1 MMTAYELL
9 KAIMWLEI
17 TYSHLR
23 TDTLKR
29 ILHGTEG
36 VVGAYENEQMCNYQ
50 ETSFTV
56 VFCFRGEK

>member
-1 MMTAYELL
+1 MTAYELL

-50 ETSFTV
+50 RDQFYCSILFQ
-56 VFCFRGEK
+56 REK